1 MRLLLCLFLAASAF
15 AQIDK
20 STLTA
25 KYGPALNRET
35 FTVRPGIEL
44 IANYGP
50 AYQVCSMELPGTLPE
65 AQSDQILD
73 ELVPT
78 AMRGTKGPEFM
89 GQSGLASVRSVEYE
103 NIIINESYTGAVR
116 NSLIVIFKN
125 AGCPKPDRQ

>member
-1 MRLLLCLFLAASAF
+1 MRLVIFLVFAASGF

-35 FTVRPGIEL
+35 FMVRPGVEL

-50 AYQVCSMELPGTLPE
+50 PYQVCSMELPGTMPK

-78 AMRGTKGPEFM
+78 AMRGTKGLP
-89 GQSGLASVRSVEYE
+89 
-103 NIIINESYTGAVR
+103 
-116 NSLIVIFKN
+116 
-125 AGCPKPDRQ
+125 

>member
-1 MRLLLCLFLAASAF
+1 MRFLLCLVFVASAF

-25 KYGPALNRET
+25 RYGPALNRET

-44 IANYGP
+44 LVNYGP
-50 AYQVCSMELPGTLPE
+50 AYQVCSMKLPGTVPK

-89 GQSGLASVRSVEYE
+89 GQLGLASVHSIEYE
-103 NIIINESYTGAVR
+103 NIIINESYTGDRR
-116 NSLIVIFKN
+116 NSLTVVFKN
-125 AGCPKPDRQ
+125 AGCPKPASQ

>member
-1 MRLLLCLFLAASAF
+1 MRLVIFLVFAASGF

-50 AYQVCSMELPGTLPE
+50 AHQVCGMELPGTMPK
-65 AQSDQILD
+65 AQSEQLLD
-73 ELVPT
+73 ELVPA

-89 GQSGLASVRSVEYE
+89 EGLGLVSRHSVEYE
-103 NIIINESYTGAVR
+103 NIIIKESYTRDKR
-116 NSLIVIFKN
+116 NSLTVVFKN
-125 AGCPKPDRQ
+125 VGCP